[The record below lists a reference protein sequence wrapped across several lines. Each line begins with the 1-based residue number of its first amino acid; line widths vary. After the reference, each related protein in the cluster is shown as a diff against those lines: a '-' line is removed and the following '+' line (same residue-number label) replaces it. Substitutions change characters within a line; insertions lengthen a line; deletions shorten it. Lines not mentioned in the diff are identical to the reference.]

1 MVMVRFIAIY
11 MVMVR
16 FIAIYM
22 VMVRFIAKDWDLLEQ
37 LPHKEGELRSK
48 RRAYCTCSRS
58 T

>member
-1 MVMVRFIAIY
+1 MGSRRFIVIY

-16 FIAIYM
+16 FIAN
-22 VMVRFIAKDWDLLEQ
+22 AWDLLEL
-37 LPHKEGELRSK
+37 LPHKDGELRSK

>member
-1 MVMVRFIAIY
+1 MGSRRFIAIY

-16 FIAIYM
+16 F
-22 VMVRFIAKDWDLLEQ
+22 FAKDWDLLKL
-37 LPHKEGELRSK
+37 LPHKDGELRSK